1 MKMEITVP
9 EVMEIINGIHE
20 EQKNLFAM
28 IRENI
33 QETVGQYLTILMK
46 EELSDFLG
54 RDPYVR
60 CHEDVNHRNGS
71 YHRTFT
77 LKGIGEVDLKVPRD
91 RNGLFNTQVIPR
103 SKRYEDVLREDLS
116 VMFLAGVS
124 TRTLSMMSER
134 LIGRRLSA
142 GEIRN

>member
-1 MKMEITVP
+1 
-9 EVMEIINGIHE
+9 
-20 EQKNLFAM
+20 
-28 IRENI
+28 
-33 QETVGQYLTILMK
+33 MK

-77 LKGIGEVDLKVPRD
+77 LKDIGEVDLKVPRD

>member
-1 MKMEITVP
+1 
-9 EVMEIINGIHE
+9 
-20 EQKNLFAM
+20 
-28 IRENI
+28 
-33 QETVGQYLTILMK
+33 MK